1 MAEVP
6 APEITDNDRLLAAI
20 AYPIPLVALII
31 LLVEDMRGRAFQKYH
46 AVQALTY
53 AVAVFVVFVALF
65 CVQVATTAVL
75 DIGVI
80 RFLLNCLCLGIYLIP
95 FLGALWF
102 AYQAYQGEYLE
113 IPVLT
118 DLLKQ
123 QGWIEGR

>member
-46 AVQALTY
+46 AVQALAY

-65 CVQVATTAVL
+65 CIQAAITAVL

-80 RFLLNCLCLGIYLIP
+80 RFLLNCLCLGIYFVP

-113 IPVLT
+113 IPILT